1 MTELSPAQQEIARK
15 NERAIL
21 HALAVVSQKR
31 VAELSDISE
40 TRLSRLKDGDL
51 EKYCVALAALDL
63 KLVPADAAIVTRA
76 ERKFMAEKWLSFM
89 RRLRMRI
96 E

>member
-31 VAELSDISE
+31 VADLSGISE
-40 TRLSRLKDGDL
+40 TRLSRLK
-51 EKYCVALAALDL
+51 
-63 KLVPADAAIVTRA
+63 
-76 ERKFMAEKWLSFM
+76 ERWRFGKV
-89 RRLRMRI
+89 LRGFGCAGF
-96 E
+96 EVSAC